1 MTEKRKGVPTEQT
14 VWLSLEEA
22 AVSLGETQ
30 WTVLRWA
37 KDGDP
42 RLPGYKVWD
51 ESAGNQGRFR
61 FKKQDVDALISVG
74 LAQAAAPVT
83 IAPEPVARAV
93 GSKRA
98 AKA

>member
-1 MTEKRKGVPTEQT
+1 MREKRRNPPADPT

-22 AVSLGETQ
+22 AGCLGVTQ

-51 ESAGNQGRFR
+51 DSTDKLGRFR
-61 FKKQDVDALISVG
+61 FKKQDVDALVNAGSGEVPVP
-74 LAQAAAPVT
+74 LAEDSEQVT
-83 IAPEPVARAV
+83 GPAGGGHA
-93 GSKRA
+93 G
-98 AKA
+98 